1 MSSEITQIT
10 EPQKLLS
17 REEVLSKPSLIP
29 DANGLY
35 GWYFKKIPGET
46 PTAKY
51 ITKDN
56 KTLLYVGISP
66 DKASKPNSTQN
77 LRKRII
83 YHYRGNAEGSTL
95 RKTLGILLAE
105 ESRYPLRRVGSGKR
119 MTLTHAGEKWLD
131 NWMQENAFICWME
144 HDEPWTIEE
153 DLISIAH
160 PPLNIVGN
168 SKHHFY
174 LTLRAVRKEAI
185 GKARELP
192 IADDTRA
199 SRKD

>member
-1 MSSEITQIT
+1 MTTDLSQIT
-10 EPQKLLS
+10 SPQRFLS
-17 REEVLSKPSLIP
+17 RDEVLSKPSPIP

-35 GWYFKKIPGET
+35 GWYFNKIPGKT
-46 PTAKY
+46 PTDKC
-51 ITKDN
+51 ITSDS

-66 DKASKPNSTQN
+66 DKSSKPNSTQN
-77 LRKRII
+77 LRTRIT

-95 RKTLGILLAE
+95 RRTLGILLAE
-105 ESRYPLRRVGSGKR
+105 ESGYPLRRVGSGKR
-119 MTLTHAGEKWLD
+119 MTLTHDGERWLD
-131 NWMQENAFICWME
+131 EWMQENAFICWME

-174 LTLRAVRKEAI
+174 LTLRAVGKEAI
-185 GKARELP
+185 EKARELP
-192 IADDTRA
+192 FADDTRA